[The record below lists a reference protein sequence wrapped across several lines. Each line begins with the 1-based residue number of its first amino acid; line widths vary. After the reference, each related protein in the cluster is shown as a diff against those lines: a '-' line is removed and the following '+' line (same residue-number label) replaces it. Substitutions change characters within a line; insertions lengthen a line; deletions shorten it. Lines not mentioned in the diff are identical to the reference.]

1 MKFYETSYEEYIN
14 SIEKYN
20 LHPEIK
26 DICSSFPKNINNV
39 ENLIIY
45 GPSGVGKYSQVL
57 NIIKKYSPSELKYD
71 KKIIAQTEKQQ
82 YIYKISDIHYEI
94 DMSLLGCNSKILWH
108 EIFFQIVDIISVKK
122 EKFGIILCKN
132 FHLIHAELL
141 EIFYSYMQQYNHSQ
155 SNIKIKFF
163 IISEHISFLPMP
175 IINNC
180 HIVRIGRPSKE
191 RIEEMVY
198 LNYCL
203 LNNKE
208 EIRNFTQRITDYKIT
223 PYNYFQRCNS
233 IIKTKKIKTITDN
246 IDIEGVMNLKEFRS
260 LPLIVN
266 EISNENLCDGTNN
279 TKNFELSSELPKDV
293 FNIICDNIIKEI
305 SDPKNI
311 SFTEFRDILYDI
323 LTYNLDMTECLW
335 YILRHF
341 IDNNSLT
348 KNDISEILIDTFLFL
363 KYYNNNYRP
372 IYHLERI
379 MFTIINK
386 INHF

>member
-1 MKFYETSYEEYIN
+1 MKFYETSYEEYVN
-14 SIEKYN
+14 SVEKYN
-20 LHPEIK
+20 LHPEIAK
-26 DICSSFPKNINNV
+26 ISNSFPNGIHNI

-71 KKIIAQTEKQQ
+71 RKIIAQTEKQQ

-122 EKFGIILCKN
+122 EKHGIILCKN
-132 FHLIHAELL
+132 FHLIHTELL

-163 IISEHISFLPMP
+163 IISEHISFLPIP

-180 HIVRIGRPSKE
+180 HILRIGRPSKE
-191 RIEEMVY
+191 RVEE
-198 LNYCL
+198 LISSQYCL

-208 EIRNFTQRITDYKIT
+208 EYRTFTQRIADYKMKPSIF
-223 PYNYFQRCNS
+223 FQRANPNT
-233 IIKTKKIKTITDN
+233 KTNKIKTITEN
-246 IDIEGVMNLKEFRS
+246 IEIEGVMNIKEYRS
-260 LPLIVN
+260 FPLIIHEITGETTN
-266 EISNENLCDGTNN
+266 NQFEISSD
-279 TKNFELSSELPKDV
+279 LPKDV

-305 SDPKNI
+305 SNPQNI
-311 SFTEFRDILYDI
+311 SFTEFRDTLYDI

-341 IDNNSLT
+341 IDNKILSKT
-348 KNDISEILIDTFLFL
+348 DISEILMDTFLFL

-386 INHF
+386 INKF

>member
-14 SIEKYN
+14 SVEKYN
-20 LHPEIK
+20 LHPEITN
-26 DICSSFPKNINNV
+26 IYNSFPKGIHNL

-82 YIYKISDIHYEI
+82 YTYKISDIHYEI

-122 EKFGIILCKN
+122 EKHGIILCKN
-132 FHLIHAELL
+132 FHLIHTELL

-180 HIVRIGRPSKE
+180 HILRIGRPSKE
-191 RIEEMVY
+191 RVEE
-198 LNYCL
+198 LISSNYCL

-208 EIRNFTQRITDYKIT
+208 ECRNFTQRITDYKIK
-223 PYNYFQRCNS
+223 PYNNFQRTSAN
-233 IIKTKKIKTITDN
+233 IKTNKIKTITNN

-260 LPLIVN
+260 FPLIIEEIADDDINN
-266 EISNENLCDGTNN
+266 ESNYG
-279 TKNFELSSELPKDV
+279 LSSVLPKDV

-305 SDPKNI
+305 SNPKNI
-311 SFTEFRDILYDI
+311 SFTEFRDTLYDI

-341 IDNNSLT
+341 IDNNNLT
-348 KNDISEILIDTFLFL
+348 KTDISEILIDTFLFL

-386 INHF
+386 INNF